1 MILPNFLIIGAAK
14 SGTTSLHEYLG
25 QHPQIYMSPLKE
37 TNFFAFDGDRPN
49 FGGPDADVF
58 NRDCVYRMEN
68 YVRLFEGRTDEIA
81 AGESSPRYLGAEGA
95 ASRIKRCIPDAK
107 LIAILRNPADRA
119 FSAFSMRKRD
129 GWEPC
134 ATLDEAIADEPR
146 RIEERWGSGIYLRHG
161 FYAKLLQPYFEHF
174 GRDQIRVY
182 LYDDLVAAP
191 DLLLENLFGFLGV
204 DRRFRP
210 ITARKLNVSGVIRN
224 PVMRMIWTRTHPL
237 QKTIRPFLPKSARA
251 AVSRFFTGLEKV
263 RVPFPPEQRERLVDH
278 YREDIRQLQ
287 GLIGRDLSAWLT
299 SCSAAP
305 GHVPADARQAGPL
318 SASRDLAGW

>member
-1 MILPNFLIIGAAK
+1 MTLPNFLIIGAAK

-49 FGGPDADVF
+49 FGGPDADAF
-58 NRDCVYRMEN
+58 NRDCVYRMED
-68 YVRLFEGRTDEIA
+68 YARLFEGRTDEIA

-95 ASRIKRCIPDAK
+95 ASRIRRRIPDAK

-146 RIEERWGSGIYLRHG
+146 RIEERWGGGIYERHG
-161 FYAKLLQPYFEHF
+161 FYAKLLRPYFEHF

-191 DLLLENLFGFLGV
+191 DLLLDDLFGFLGV

-210 ITARKLNVSGVIRN
+210 LTSQRLNVSGVIRN

-237 QKTIRPFLPKSARA
+237 QKAIRPLLPKAARER
-251 AVSRFFTGLEKV
+251 VSRFFVGLDKV
-263 RVPFPPEQRERLVDH
+263 RLPFAPEQRERLMDH
-278 YREDIRQLQ
+278 YRDDIRQLEV
-287 GLIGRDLSAWLT
+287 LIGRDLSAWLT
-299 SCSAAP
+299 PCSAPPEQVSA
-305 GHVPADARQAGPL
+305 HARQAPERQQG
-318 SASRDLAGW
+318 SRRLVT